1 MNLTTK
7 TRYKVYAGITGTS
20 QDALVDVLI
29 PMVSDQIAKYL
40 RRDLVATIYRNWVNG
55 TGSPIL
61 RLEQWPILSIYQ
73 VSIGTMTAG
82 RIENTGATTKRASVS
97 FDGTNLSLMSINT
110 SGTETLTDLPVA
122 TSKVL
127 SSLKTAVEAVSGWSV
142 TLDSTDYEGEPSNML
157 RPLYGAPAYDPDT
170 ADLILPD
177 SQEPVKLISED
188 VIELLSRASHP
199 GGFGDNSIV
208 EGFDATPGIGSG
220 FPSGA
225 ANVFVWYKAGYVL
238 PSDAVTTPTPIA
250 ASDGTLPQGLALL
263 VNQILTD
270 VLSSTKLNSNLQSES
285 IGGYSYSLR
294 AAANGVVASAIE
306 NRAKDLDY
314 YKKVTI

>member
-1 MNLTTK
+1 MSLSLTTK
-7 TRYKVYAGITGTS
+7 TRYKVYSGITGTG
-20 QDALVDVLI
+20 QDALIDVLI

-40 RRDLVATIYRNWVNG
+40 SRDLVATTYRSWVNG

-97 FDGTNLSLMSINT
+97 FDGTNLSLMSINS

-127 SSLKTAVEAVSGWSV
+127 SSLKTAVEAVSGWEV

-177 SQEPVKLISED
+177 SQEPVKLITED
-188 VIELLSRASHP
+188 TIELLTNPVAP
-199 GGFGDNSIV
+199 GGFGGGSIV

-220 FPSGA
+220 FPSGS
-225 ANVFVWYKAGYVL
+225 ANVFVWYKAGYTL
-238 PSDAVTTPTPIA
+238 PTDSP
-250 ASDGTLPQGLALL
+250 ASDGTLPQGLALI

-285 IGGYSYSLR
+285 IGSYSYSLR
-294 AAANGVVASAIE
+294 AAVNGAVASAIE
-306 NRAKDLDY
+306 NRAKDLAL
-314 YKKVTI
+314 YKKVTF

>member
-1 MNLTTK
+1 MNLTTLARVK
-7 TRYKVYAGITGTS
+7 AYLGISGTA
-20 QDALVDVLI
+20 QDALITLLI
-29 PMVSDQIAKYL
+29 PQVSDQIAKYL
-40 RRDLVATIYRNWVNG
+40 RRDLVATTYRSWVNG

-61 RLEQWPILSIYQ
+61 RLEQWPILMVYQ
-73 VSIGTMTAG
+73 VSIGTMTVG
-82 RIENTGATTKRASVS
+82 YIENTGATTKRASVS
-97 FDGTNLSLMSINT
+97 FDGTNLSLMSVNT

-127 SSLKTAVEAVSGWSV
+127 SSLKTAVEAVSGWEM

-170 ADLILPD
+170 ADLVLPD
-177 SQEPVKLISED
+177 SQEPVKLITED
-188 VIELLSRASHP
+188 TIELLSDLRAA
-199 GGFGDNSIV
+199 GGFGGGSIV

-225 ANVFVWYKAGYVL
+225 ANVFVWYRAGYIL
-238 PSDAVTTPTPIA
+238 PSDASGETP
-250 ASDGTLPQGLALL
+250 ASDGTLPPGLALL
-263 VNQILTD
+263 VHQILQD

-294 AAANGVVASAIE
+294 AAANGAVASAIE
-306 NRAKDLDY
+306 NRAKDLAL
-314 YKKVTI
+314 YKKVTF

>member
-20 QDALVDVLI
+20 QDTLLDVLI
-29 PMVSDQIAKYL
+29 PMVSSQIAKHL
-40 RRDLVATIYRNWVNG
+40 CRDLEVMTYKRWVDG

-61 RLEQWPILSIYQ
+61 RLEQWPILNIYQ
-73 VSIGTMTAG
+73 VSISTMTAG
-82 RIENTGATTKRASVS
+82 CIENTGATTKRASVS

-122 TSKVL
+122 TYKVL
-127 SSLKTAVEAVSGWSV
+127 SSLATAVEAVSGWEV

-170 ADLILPD
+170 ADLVLPD
-177 SQEPVKLISED
+177 SQEPVKLITED
-188 VIELLSRASHP
+188 TIELLTDPSAP
-199 GGFGDNSIV
+199 GGFGGDSIV
-208 EGFDATPGIGSG
+208 RGFDATPGIGSG

-225 ANVFVWYKAGYVL
+225 ANVFVWYRAGYTL
-238 PSDAVTTPTPIA
+238 PSDASGETP
-250 ASDGTLPQGLALL
+250 ASDGTLPQGLALI

-294 AAANGVVASAIE
+294 AAANGAVASAIE
-306 NRAKDLDY
+306 NRAKDLAL
-314 YKKVTI
+314 YKVVTL

>member
-7 TRYKVYAGITGTS
+7 TRYKVYSGITGS
-20 QDALVDVLI
+20 GQDALIDVLI

-40 RRDLVATIYRNWVNG
+40 RRDLVATTYRSWVNG

-73 VSIGTMTAG
+73 VSLGTMTAG
-82 RIENTGATTKRASVS
+82 RIENTGATTKRAGVS
-97 FDGTNLSLMSINT
+97 FDGTTLSLMSINT

-122 TSKVL
+122 TSNL

-188 VIELLSRASHP
+188 MIELLGGASYP

-225 ANVFVWYKAGYVL
+225 ANIFVWYKAGYTL
-238 PSDAVTTPTPIA
+238 PSDASGETP
-250 ASDGTLPQGLALL
+250 ASDGTLPPGLALI
-263 VNQILTD
+263 VHQIMQD
-270 VLSSTKLNSNLQSES
+270 VMSSTKLNSNLQSES

-294 AAANGVVASAIE
+294 SDSQGAVASAVR
-306 NRAKDLDY
+306 NRARDLDAY
-314 YKKVTI
+314 MKVTL

>member
-7 TRYKVYAGITGTS
+7 TRFKAYSGITGTG
-20 QDALVDVLI
+20 QDTLIDALI
-29 PMVSDQIAKYL
+29 PQISDQIAKHL
-40 RRDLVATIYRNWVNG
+40 CRDLAVTTYKSWVNG

-61 RLEQWPILSIYQ
+61 RLEQWPILTVYQ
-73 VSIGTMTAG
+73 VSIGTMTVG
-82 RIENTGATTKRASVS
+82 YIENTGATTKRASVS
-97 FDGTNLSLMSINT
+97 FDGTNLSLMSVNT

-122 TSKVL
+122 TSKIL
-127 SSLKTAVEAVSGWSV
+127 SSLATVVEAVSGWEV

-170 ADLILPD
+170 ADLVLPD
-177 SQEPVKLISED
+177 SQEPVKLITED
-188 VIELLSRASHP
+188 TIELLTDPSAP
-199 GGFGDNSIV
+199 GGFGGDSIV
-208 EGFDATPGIGSG
+208 RGFDATPGIGSG

-225 ANVFVWYKAGYVL
+225 ANVFVWYRAGYTL
-238 PSDAVTTPTPIA
+238 PSDASGETP
-250 ASDGTLPQGLALL
+250 ASDGTLPQGLALI

-294 AAANGVVASAIE
+294 AAANGAVASAIE
-306 NRAKDLDY
+306 NRAKDLAL
-314 YKKVTI
+314 YKVVTL

>member
-7 TRYKVYAGITGTS
+7 TRYKVYSGITGS
-20 QDALVDVLI
+20 GQDALIDVLI

-40 RRDLVATIYRNWVNG
+40 RRDLVATTYRSWVNG

-61 RLEQWPILSIYQ
+61 RLEQWPILSVYQ

-97 FDGTNLSLMSINT
+97 FDGTNLSLMSINS
-110 SGTETLTDLPVA
+110 SGTETLTDLPVG

-127 SSLKTAVEAVSGWSV
+127 SSLKTAVEAVSGWHV

-157 RPLYGAPAYDPDT
+157 RPLYGASAYDPDT
-170 ADLILPD
+170 ADLVLPD
-177 SQEPVKLISED
+177 SQEPVKLITED
-188 VIELLSRASHP
+188 TIELMKSIEYFNGAT
-199 GGFGDNSIV
+199 GFGGGSIV
-208 EGFDATPGIGSG
+208 RGFDATPGIGSG
-220 FPSGA
+220 FPSGS
-225 ANVFVWYKAGYVL
+225 ANVFVWYRAGYTL
-238 PSDAVTTPTPIA
+238 PTDSP

-294 AAANGVVASAIE
+294 AAANGAVASAIE
-306 NRAKDLDY
+306 NRAKDLDF
-314 YKKVTI
+314 YKRITI

>member
-7 TRYKVYAGITGTS
+7 TRYKVYSGITGS
-20 QDALVDVLI
+20 GQDALIDVLI

-40 RRDLVATIYRNWVNG
+40 RRDLVATTYRSWVNG

-61 RLEQWPILSIYQ
+61 RLEQWPILSVYQ

-97 FDGTNLSLMSINT
+97 FDGTNLSLMSINS

-122 TSKVL
+122 TSNL

-188 VIELLSRASHP
+188 MIELLGGASYP

-225 ANVFVWYKAGYVL
+225 ANIFVWYKAGYTL
-238 PSDAVTTPTPIA
+238 PTDSP

-314 YKKVTI
+314 YKKVTM